1 MKWEDFLELSFCVGF
16 NCALWLSVLILIK
29 VLVLGWLKMI
39 TYERII
45 VDKSNS
51 KRLLE
56 IKMESNDG
64 EFIDNLEKVIQ
75 DYIDDYDNSIY
86 VPSKRPYRLVG

>member
-1 MKWEDFLELSFCVGF
+1 
-16 NCALWLSVLILIK
+16 
-29 VLVLGWLKMI
+29 MI

-45 VDKSNS
+45 VDKTNP

-64 EFIDNLEKVIQ
+64 EFIDGLEKVIQ

-86 VPSKRPYRLVG
+86 VPSKKPYRLVG